1 MSAKQIRLLFIILL
15 LPISISFF
23 EARFLPKSLVN
34 YSNFLFCGIAFVVS
48 LPFMFIRKRGFVFPI
63 QLIVLAMVI
72 SLFMAQISWGQSISN
87 SIKSTV
93 PVSLWIFFFFLLKYK
108 VEVKKLEWIIVG
120 YGLIY
125 IFLYYYQYRHSPNVI
140 FGGEEEYTDQDRGI
154 LRILF
159 PGGGIF
165 ILMAFMALNKFTSG
179 FRPKWLWLG
188 LAISGLVITVLQ
200 VTRQAIFAVFILYL
214 FHLLRDLNIFKKA
227 IVLIAFAAAVWII
240 KDSRNPIIQG
250 IMEAQTRDNQ
260 EGRKNNIRYVAATYF
275 LNDFAPN
282 KGSQW
287 LGNGV
292 PYALSS
298 GYAILL
304 ERLADM
310 YGFYLADVG
319 LVGFYV
325 MFGVLA
331 VLAYVLIW
339 VKSVIIPL
347 PKDYYYVRYYLWYL
361 LITSL
366 TSNTVFH
373 PNFLLT
379 TVFAL
384 YIYQT
389 VAIEEKPS
397 YSKEPEFKLKKE
409 PVFA

>member
-1 MSAKQIRLLFIILL
+1 MSARQIRLIFIILL
-15 LPISISFF
+15 IPISINFF
-23 EARFLPKSLVN
+23 EARFVPKSIVN
-34 YSNFLFCGIAFVVS
+34 YSNFLFCTIAFVVS
-48 LPFMFIRKRGFVFPI
+48 LPFMFIRRKGFVFPV
-63 QLIVLAMVI
+63 QLIVLSMII
-72 SLFMAQISWGQSISN
+72 SLFMAQISWGQSLSN
-87 SIKSTV
+87 SIKSTI

-108 VEVKKLEWIIVG
+108 VEVKKIEWIILG
-120 YGLIY
+120 YGLLY
-125 IFLYYYQYRHSPNVI
+125 ILLYYYQYRHSPNVI
-140 FGGEEEYTDQDRGI
+140 FGGEEEYIDQDRGV

-165 ILMAFMALNKFTSG
+165 ILMSFMGLNKFTSG
-179 FRPKWLWLG
+179 ARPRLFWLG
-188 LAISGLVITVLQ
+188 IALTGLVITVLQ
-200 VTRQAIFAVFILYL
+200 VTRQAIFAVFIIYL

-227 IVLIAFAAAVWII
+227 IVLIAFGAAIWII
-240 KDSRNPIIQG
+240 KDSSNPIIQG
-250 IMEAQTRDNQ
+250 IVEAQTRDNQ

-304 ERLADM
+304 DRLAEM

-331 VLAYVLIW
+331 VIAYLIIW
-339 VKSVIIPL
+339 AKSVIIPL
-347 PKDYYYVRYYLWYL
+347 PKDYRYVRYYLWYL

-384 YIYQT
+384 YIYQM
-389 VAIEEKPS
+389 VAIEEKAV
-397 YSKEPEFKLKKE
+397 YSKEPEFKLNKE
-409 PVFA
+409 PALA